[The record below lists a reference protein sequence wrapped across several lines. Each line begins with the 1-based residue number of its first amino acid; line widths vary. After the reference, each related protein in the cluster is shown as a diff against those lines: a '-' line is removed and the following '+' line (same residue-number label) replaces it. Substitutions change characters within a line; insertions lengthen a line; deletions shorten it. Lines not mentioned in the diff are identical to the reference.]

1 MHLSG
6 HTLMMND
13 LFLFMS
19 LVATSLQFFLS
30 TPVYFQLN
38 LFTVFWRGSEK
49 RELSEVQGFNG
60 DFLHT
65 DFLLMFSCLKLEKRE
80 IKGQLF
86 P

>member
-1 MHLSG
+1 MHLNG
-6 HTLMMND
+6 HTLTMND

-19 LVATSLQFFLS
+19 LGVMSLQFLIS

-38 LFTVFWRGSEK
+38 LFTVFWRGLEK

-65 DFLLMFSCLKLEKRE
+65 DFLLMFSCLRLEKRE
-80 IKGQLF
+80 IQVQLF